1 MKTVLLILA
10 ALLLVGVLAVFL
22 GARVLGPR
30 WISVDAPAGTSIGEL
45 DVPRAETSLLA
56 INIAVPVSLL
66 NEIANAEVPATFTG
80 TEQKEIHKRVK
91 NGSFAWNVKRGE
103 ILFANLGDKL
113 SFHVPFDG
121 TANINGDIDAKIISF
136 PIHGSV
142 DVGGSAGGILVPE
155 ILPDWQ
161 INPNL
166 VPNIE
171 LSKAVLSLGQIGKID
186 LSDLIGGSVGQYLQK
201 ETRKITPAL
210 RKGINLR
217 KEVNKLWNQA
227 YITRQVSESPPVWIN
242 VNPRRLLVAPID
254 FHAPDSLSVT
264 VGVESE
270 TMLTNRDPGTA
281 TPAPLPDMKPLTGPV
296 STELNLPV
304 IISIAELNEVIRKEN
319 IAIDTGIGTKI
330 EISGMEAEVGEKG
343 YLNLKLE
350 IEADKSRLGR
360 GVAGSIWVSG
370 RPIINL
376 EDQTLGFTSV
386 ELTVETKDKLT
397 GAAAWL
403 LEDLLVKGI
412 ESQLRVD
419 LNEYQAE
426 LNEEVQKAIAN
437 AHLPEGIDV
446 SLKNLQVK
454 LTDIYTVTR
463 PTAEGNP
470 DPGIVIVVQAT
481 GDMSSSINQLEL
493 KPDREP

>member
-1 MKTVLLILA
+1 
-10 ALLLVGVLAVFL
+10 
-22 GARVLGPR
+22 
-30 WISVDAPAGTSIGEL
+30 
-45 DVPRAETSLLA
+45 
-56 INIAVPVSLL
+56 
-66 NEIANAEVPATFTG
+66 
-80 TEQKEIHKRVK
+80 
-91 NGSFAWNVKRGE
+91 
-103 ILFANLGDKL
+103 
-113 SFHVPFDG
+113 
-121 TANINGDIDAKIISF
+121 
-136 PIHGSV
+136 
-142 DVGGSAGGILVPE
+142 
-155 ILPDWQ
+155 
-161 INPNL
+161 
-166 VPNIE
+166 
-171 LSKAVLSLGQIGKID
+171 
-186 LSDLIGGSVGQYLQK
+186 
-201 ETRKITPAL
+201 
-210 RKGINLR
+210 
-217 KEVNKLWNQA
+217 
-227 YITRQVSESPPVWIN
+227 
-242 VNPRRLLVAPID
+242 
-254 FHAPDSLSVT
+254 
-264 VGVESE
+264 
-270 TMLTNRDPGTA
+270 
-281 TPAPLPDMKPLTGPV
+281 
-296 STELNLPV
+296 
-304 IISIAELNEVIRKEN
+304 
-319 IAIDTGIGTKI
+319 
-330 EISGMEAEVGEKG
+330 MEAEVGEKG

>member
-1 MKTVLLILA
+1 MKTVLIVLA
-10 ALLLVGVLAVFL
+10 ALLLAGVAAVFI

-30 WISVDAPAGTSIGEL
+30 LISVTAPTGTPIGEL

-56 INIAVPVSLL
+56 INIVVPVSLL
-66 NEIANAEVPATFTG
+66 SEIANSEVPATFTG
-80 TEQKEIHKRVK
+80 DEKNEIHKRIK
-91 NGSFAWNVKRGE
+91 NGSYAWDVKRGD
-103 ILFANLGDKL
+103 IVFQNLGDKL
-113 SFHVPFDG
+113 SFSVPFDG
-121 TANINGDIDAKIISF
+121 KANISGDIDAKILSI
-136 PIHGSV
+136 PVNGSV
-142 DVGGSAGGILVPE
+142 DVGGTAGGVLVPE

-166 VPNIE
+166 VPNLE

-186 LSDLIGGSVGQYLQK
+186 LSDLIGGSLGKYLQK

-210 RKGINLR
+210 RKSLNLR

-227 YITRQVSESPPVWIN
+227 YITRQVSDSPPVWVN
-242 VNPRRLLVAPID
+242 VDPRKLLVAPID
-254 FHAPDSLSVT
+254 FSSPDHLSLT

-270 TMLTNRDPGTA
+270 TILTNRDPGAA
-281 TPAPLPDMKPLTGPV
+281 TLIPLPDMEPLTGPV
-296 STELNLPV
+296 GTELNLPV
-304 IISIAELNEVIRKEN
+304 IISIAELNEVIQKESLEIN
-319 IAIDTGIGTKI
+319 TGIGTKI
-330 EISGMEAEVGEKG
+330 AISGMEAEVGEKG

-360 GVAGSIWVSG
+360 GVAGSIWVRG

-376 EDQTLGFTSV
+376 EDQTLGFTGV

-403 LEDLLVKGI
+403 LEGLLVKGI

-426 LNEEVQKAIAN
+426 LNEEVQKAIAS
-437 AHLPEGIDV
+437 AKLPEGIDV
-446 SLKNLQVK
+446 SLKNLDVK

-470 DPGIVIVVQAT
+470 DPGIVIVVRAT
-481 GDMSSSINQLEL
+481 GDMSSQINQLEL